1 MLQRKP
7 LTLYKKHIKFSAE
20 LFFFFKS
27 GSTWEIYVYSYQKY
41 YEKMQTPIEGE
52 HGPITPH
59 LVKHACRYR
68 MCHKHTSVF
77 GSIMAELKIGTS
89 KKS

>member
-1 MLQRKP
+1 M
-7 LTLYKKHIKFSAE
+7 
-20 LFFFFKS
+20 
-27 GSTWEIYVYSYQKY
+27 YVYSYQKY